1 MDTQTILE
9 KITPIFREV
18 FNDDE
23 LDVNI
28 NLTSED
34 IDEWSS
40 LSQTV
45 LLTEL
50 ESAFN
55 IKFKLREVATM
66 NNVKAIVAMIES
78 KLYQ

>member
-1 MDTQTILE
+1 MDTQAIIE

-23 LDVNI
+23 LDVNL

-40 LSQTV
+40 LSQTL

-50 ESAFN
+50 ETAFN

-66 NNVKAIVAMIES
+66 NNVKTIVALIES
-78 KLYQ
+78 KLA

>member
-1 MDTQTILE
+1 MNTQAILD

-18 FNDDE
+18 FNDDD

-40 LSQTV
+40 LSQTI

-50 ESAFN
+50 EAAFN

-66 NNVKAIVAMIES
+66 NNVETIVAVIQA
-78 KLYQ
+78 KLV

>member
-1 MDTQTILE
+1 MDTQAILE

-18 FNDDE
+18 FNDEE

-28 NLTSED
+28 NLTSEE

-40 LSQTV
+40 LSQTL

-66 NNVKAIVAMIES
+66 NNVKTIVSLIES
-78 KLYQ
+78 KLD

>member
-1 MDTQTILE
+1 MGTQTILK

-23 LDVNI
+23 LNVNI

-40 LSQTV
+40 LSQTI
-45 LLTEL
+45 LLTKL

-78 KLYQ
+78 KL

>member
-1 MDTQTILE
+1 MDTQAILE
-9 KITPIFREV
+9 IITPIFREV

-50 ESAFN
+50 ESTFN

-66 NNVKAIVAMIES
+66 NNVKTIVALIES
-78 KLYQ
+78 KLG